1 VEIEPSFYA
10 ASTTPIKQGT
20 FSCKGR
26 IRDESQDVE
35 IGPSFYV
42 TSTTPNGQGPL
53 VVRDESQGVEIGPS
67 FYVESTT
74 PIKQGTFSCKGRIT
88 RCGNRT

>member
-1 VEIEPSFYA
+1 M
-10 ASTTPIKQGT
+10 
-20 FSCKGR
+20 
-26 IRDESQDVE
+26 E

-42 TSTTPNGQGPL
+42 ESTTPIGQGSL

-67 FYVESTT
+67 FYVASTT

-88 RCGNRT
+88 KCENRT